1 MESKYLKMAKTDK
14 AGADKMLNEFN
25 LRVMADAEKL
35 TENLTNEIFTL
46 RTKDIQSDIFFAN
59 AAKKD

>member
-1 MESKYLKMAKTDK
+1 
-14 AGADKMLNEFN
+14 MLNEFN